1 MTTTEKKTAGV
12 AVASMILGIL
22 GLMCLG
28 PLGSIPAIIC
38 GHIGMAAV
46 KKNPDTLQGDGMAL
60 AGLIMGY
67 IQIVL
72 MILFFAIILIP
83 AFSSGLDK
91 AHSVTCS
98 AHMRNIESAK
108 DVLAMQEGLGEFS
121 EVDVQA
127 VNEILGS
134 DMQSGCPDGGTYEYH
149 AIGESPACS
158 VHGPLYQLLE
168 TIDE

>member
-1 MTTTEKKTAGV
+1 MTTTEKKTTGV
-12 AVASMILGIL
+12 AIASLILGIL

-38 GHIGMAAV
+38 GHIGLSAV
-46 KKNPDTLQGDGMAL
+46 KKNPETLQGGGMAL

-72 MILFFAIILIP
+72 LILFFAIILIP
-83 AFSSGLDK
+83 AFTSGLDK
-91 AHSVTCS
+91 AHAVVCT
-98 AHMRNIESAK
+98 AHMRNIETAK
-108 DVLAMQEGLGEFS
+108 DTLAMKEGLGDFS

-127 VNEILGS
+127 VNKILGS
-134 DMQSGCPDGGTYEYH
+134 DMESSCPEGGVIEYSP
-149 AIGESPACS
+149 IGVSPSCS

-168 TIDE
+168 TINE